1 MSIEEQQY
9 AYTGVRVRVKKKA
22 SSLAYPIRKTVRGV
36 FKGRQGV
43 AVCRQTPELIARP
56 VASLIGWQLYT
67 PSQPAVLTGAGRR
80 YGCVALGPVVVR
92 SFLVRAC
99 RCRPSA
105 AAGPTQ
111 SRDKGLRRVSCSPT
125 RRCPPQ
131 MAAAFAAR
139 GQEAD
144 DIVAAASF
152 RALLT
157 LTVQCTEIC
166 CWIGCVRA
174 AVMIPGG
181 TVPESSLTG

>member
-1 MSIEEQQY
+1 
-9 AYTGVRVRVKKKA
+9 
-22 SSLAYPIRKTVRGV
+22 
-36 FKGRQGV
+36 
-43 AVCRQTPELIARP
+43 
-56 VASLIGWQLYT
+56 
-67 PSQPAVLTGAGRR
+67 
-80 YGCVALGPVVVR
+80 
-92 SFLVRAC
+92 
-99 RCRPSA
+99 
-105 AAGPTQ
+105 
-111 SRDKGLRRVSCSPT
+111 
-125 RRCPPQ
+125 